1 MLRPTIWALK
11 MPLVKKTAVCGI
23 FLLGALTVLAGV
35 AKLIVIQ
42 SVIHGAHSVDVT
54 YFSTPMVYFPFVE
67 ATLGIIGACLPLFRP
82 LFAGVTSR
90 GFMRDLQ
97 SVDIPT
103 SEQSKTLWNNPD
115 DSRAVEEWNS
125 SISTVRYGS
134 DSQSSGLK
142 EKGMPSLP
150 ASSLKMLSN
159 APSEGPWM
167 KGPKVYT
174 NMV

>member
-1 MLRPTIWALK
+1 
-11 MPLVKKTAVCGI
+11 
-23 FLLGALTVLAGV
+23 
-35 AKLIVIQ
+35 
-42 SVIHGAHSVDVT
+42 
-54 YFSTPMVYFPFVE
+54 
-67 ATLGIIGACLPLFRP
+67 
-82 LFAGVTSR
+82 
-90 GFMRDLQ
+90 MRDLQ

-125 SISTVRYGS
+125 SISTVRYYGS
-134 DSQSSGLK
+134 DSQSSVLK

-167 KGPKVYT
+167 KGPKVYQS
-174 NMV
+174 MV